1 MLKAY
6 EVLKT
11 KKSYL
16 KSVLCIYSLKKMGG
30 VVYHKQNKFGRKNL
44 NQRLHMIL
52 MGRKLQKK
60 HQRNY
65 LYVDQQDK
73 NIVENNDT
81 SDNLECSVIGLGGF
95 L

>member
-1 MLKAY
+1 
-6 EVLKT
+6 
-11 KKSYL
+11 
-16 KSVLCIYSLKKMGG
+16 
-30 VVYHKQNKFGRKNL
+30 
-44 NQRLHMIL
+44 MIL